1 MSKLKDLIIKFFGKN
16 SNDFVE
22 DIKETGHFIFVNKN
36 ETKVYYKDLE
46 RQKKQ
51 ILTQIIILNKEI
63 EQYRSIGAKDTMNW
77 LQGYKEILRDQL
89 KEIDNAEVRLGE
101 DK

>member
-1 MSKLKDLIIKFFGKN
+1 MSKLKELRIKFFGKN

-22 DIKETGHFIFVNKN
+22 DMKQIVDFIYVNKN

-51 ILTQIIILNKEI
+51 ILTQIIMLNKEI